1 MRCYVIIAALLLGQN
16 AFALS
21 EGDTCSPQDRLPR
34 QMVCFDG
41 AVTDC
46 QKSQGRTGYIVCA
59 GVQLR
64 DLEREMT
71 VLYSKI
77 LRSFNRPQVDGVD
90 FEAAKKALA
99 ESQSSWM
106 RYANADC
113 ALGEALFGRGNA
125 GAPVAMDC
133 QVSHFKSRIRQLQPL
148 QQVGK

>member
-1 MRCYVIIAALLLGQN
+1 MRRYAIIATLLIGQN

-46 QKSQGRTGYIVCA
+46 QKPQGRIGYMVCA

-64 DLEREMT
+64 DLEREMAA
-71 VLYSKI
+71 LYSKI
-77 LRSFNRPQVDGVD
+77 LRSFNRPPEDGID

-106 RYANADC
+106 RYAKADC
-113 ALGEALFGRGNA
+113 ALGEALFGPGNA

-133 QVSHFKSRIRQLQPL
+133 QVSHVKSRIRQLQAL
-148 QQVGK
+148 QQGGK